1 MVFDGGCTHHFHKV
15 WGVPCLSETCT
26 KLMGTFSHTRG
37 QGLHIHLGGSQC
49 GGALS
54 LFQRKNRWSM
64 AWVYGPVVMVLK
76 ELVLTSDPKPQFP
89 KQPKNQSKGAMIMLS
104 FENQN

>member
-1 MVFDGGCTHHFHKV
+1 
-15 WGVPCLSETCT
+15 
-26 KLMGTFSHTRG
+26 
-37 QGLHIHLGGSQC
+37 
-49 GGALS
+49 
-54 LFQRKNRWSM
+54 M